1 MGHAHPGGFSAL
13 PDTSP
18 ILAGLSTPTEI
29 IRQPA
34 IPDPIRVM
42 VVDDHELI
50 RSGLVTC
57 LTADEHIEVVG
68 QAASGLEA
76 IEQVGLA
83 HPDIIL
89 MDLVMPGIDGVK
101 TMQEIR
107 SGHPDVRLIVLTAYA
122 DRELVQTSLKAGAS
136 GYLLKDI
143 SVDDLV
149 SAIQTVCAG
158 NSVLTGE
165 VARLLAGMVEQSQ
178 QRYSRSEMTARE
190 QDVLELLVE
199 GQTNR
204 QIALRLGL
212 SVSTVKTHVSYIL
225 SKLNASSRA
234 EAVALYLQHNRSQW

>member
-1 MGHAHPGGFSAL
+1 MGHAHPGGITAL
-13 PDTSP
+13 SDTSRV
-18 ILAGLSTPTEI
+18 LAGLTSQTDSI
-29 IRQPA
+29 QQSA
-34 IPDPIRVM
+34 ALNPIRVM

-57 LTADEHIEVVG
+57 LTADEHVEVVG
-68 QAASGLEA
+68 QAANGLEA
-76 IEQVGLA
+76 IEQVGSA

-89 MDLVMPGIDGVK
+89 MDLVMPGIDGIR

-107 SGHPDVRLIVLTAYA
+107 IEHPDVRLIVLTAYA

-149 SAIQTVCAG
+149 SAIQTVYAG

-165 VARLLAGMVEQSQ
+165 VTRLLAGMVEQSQ
-178 QRYSRSEMTARE
+178 HQHSRSEMTARE
-190 QDVLELLVE
+190 QEVLKLLVE

-212 SVSTVKTHVSYIL
+212 SVSTVKTHVSNIL

-234 EAVALYLQHNRSQW
+234 EAVALYLQRDRSP

>member
-1 MGHAHPGGFSAL
+1 MGQANLEGFRVLPVSQSVLGGLFAEVGHVQRTEAH
-13 PDTSP
+13 T
-18 ILAGLSTPTEI
+18 
-29 IRQPA
+29 
-34 IPDPIRVM
+34 PIRVM

-57 LTADEHIEVVG
+57 LTADEHVEVVG
-68 QAASGLEA
+68 QAANGLEA
-76 IEQVGLA
+76 IEQVGSA

-89 MDLVMPGIDGVK
+89 MDLVMPGIDGIR

-107 SGHPDVRLIVLTAYA
+107 IEHPDVRLIVLTAYA

-149 SAIQTVCAG
+149 SAIQTVYAG

-165 VARLLAGMVEQSQ
+165 VTRLLAGMVEQSQ
-178 QRYSRSEMTARE
+178 HQHSRSEMTARE
-190 QDVLELLVE
+190 QEVLKLLVE

-212 SVSTVKTHVSYIL
+212 SVSTVKTHVSNIL

-234 EAVALYLQHNRSQW
+234 EAVALYLQRDRSP

>member
-1 MGHAHPGGFSAL
+1 MGHAHPGGITAL
-13 PDTSP
+13 SDTSRV
-18 ILAGLSTPTEI
+18 LAGLTSQTDSI
-29 IRQPA
+29 QQSA
-34 IPDPIRVM
+34 ALNPIRVM

-57 LTADEHIEVVG
+57 LTADEHVG
-68 QAASGLEA
+68 S
-76 IEQVGLA
+76 A

-89 MDLVMPGIDGVK
+89 MDLVMPGIDGIR

-107 SGHPDVRLIVLTAYA
+107 IEHPDVRLIVLTAYA
-122 DRELVQTSLKAGAS
+122 DRAPVQTSLKAGAS

-149 SAIQTVCAG
+149 SAIQTVYAG

-165 VARLLAGMVEQSQ
+165 VTRLLAGMVEQSQ
-178 QRYSRSEMTARE
+178 HQHSRSEMTARE
-190 QDVLELLVE
+190 QEVLKLLVE

-212 SVSTVKTHVSYIL
+212 SVSTVKTHVSNIL

-234 EAVALYLQHNRSQW
+234 EAVALYLQRDRSP